1 MADPHDPDSL
11 TNKQKTNKNTTTK
24 KKLERT
30 FRKEYMKKTAV
41 YNVVGPLFIYIHHIY
56 PYRYVFLPREKMR
69 ERNPSGGPAKK
80 IKIKNKNSPMIRP
93 VPITVEWVVAI

>member
-1 MADPHDPDSL
+1 MADPHDPDSV
-11 TNKQKTNKNTTTK
+11 TNKKQTKTQQQQ

-69 ERNPSGGPAKK
+69 ERNPSGGPAKNKK
-80 IKIKNKNSPMIRP
+80 IKTLP
-93 VPITVEWVVAI
+93 